1 MVDKAH
7 QRGFISGGLP
17 NITPSEAYELC
28 NEGAVIIDIR
38 GKYITAYKQFGV
50 SKVIYLDKARTTLA
64 DINLEKS
71 GVYIIAETSTSVNSR
86 EIVRTLIKKGFKSV
100 YNHAGGFVEWER
112 DGLPV
117 IENKNARLTGSCIC
131 QLRPRDEWDYVT
143 TVCGGANEVC
153 PTFTGK
159 VKHRLHIGFEDPS
172 HAAGTEEF
180 IQSEYIRVRDEIKE
194 AFFKLYINEIKPR
207 L

>member
-71 GVYIIAETSTSVNSR
+71 GVY
-86 EIVRTLIKKGFKSV
+86 
-100 YNHAGGFVEWER
+100 FV
-112 DGLPV
+112 
-117 IENKNARLTGSCIC
+117 
-131 QLRPRDEWDYVT
+131 VT
-143 TVCGGANEVC
+143 TLTA
-153 PTFTGK
+153 K
-159 VKHRLHIGFEDPS
+159 
-172 HAAGTEEF
+172 
-180 IQSEYIRVRDEIKE
+180 
-194 AFFKLYINEIKPR
+194 
-207 L
+207 

>member
-86 EIVRTLIKKGFKSV
+86 EIVRTLIKKGF
-100 YNHAGGFVEWER
+100 
-112 DGLPV
+112 L
-117 IENKNARLTGSCIC
+117 
-131 QLRPRDEWDYVT
+131 
-143 TVCGGANEVC
+143 
-153 PTFTGK
+153 
-159 VKHRLHIGFEDPS
+159 
-172 HAAGTEEF
+172 
-180 IQSEYIRVRDEIKE
+180 
-194 AFFKLYINEIKPR
+194 
-207 L
+207 